1 MKEKIFKIK
10 KRKYKDTFL
19 LLKNNLYK
27 KSICMKLK
35 IDVLLVDL
43 KTTQP
48 A

>member
-27 KSICMKLK
+27 KHIYE
-35 IDVLLVDL
+35 I
-43 KTTQP
+43 
-48 A
+48 